1 MYLAVMHAV
10 MHVCRMHAV
19 MHAVLLV
26 SCGDANVQ
34 GSKVGER
41 DLLMTS

>member
-1 MYLAVMHAV
+1 MYLVV
-10 MHVCRMHAV
+10 MHAV